1 MDFTFS
7 CYEKLLQLLVQQ
19 GYQFADYH
27 SWEQM
32 RRPVILRHDIDYDL
46 PKALGI
52 AETEAAFGA
61 GGQARSTYFV
71 LLSSDFYNVFS
82 RKGRLLMRRI
92 SSMGHEIGLHFD
104 EMQYPDA
111 AGDMDKIRRLILK
124 EADALSDAAGCPV
137 TAVSMH
143 RPSRAVLQ
151 ADLEI
156 PGMVN
161 SYSRTFF
168 HDFKYLSDSRRRWR
182 EPVEQ
187 AVCSGAY
194 EKPHILTHAFWY
206 FDREET
212 LHDTVEKFVNG
223 ACSRCYQ
230 AFSENFTDLASVM
243 GPEEALMR

>member
-1 MDFTFS
+1 MLFRS
-7 CYEKLLQLLVQQ
+7 
-19 GYQFADYH
+19 
-27 SWEQM
+27 
-32 RRPVILRHDIDYDL
+32 
-46 PKALGI
+46 
-52 AETEAAFGA
+52 
-61 GGQARSTYFV
+61 ARSTYFV

-104 EMQYPDA
+104 EMQYP
-111 AGDMDKIRRLILK
+111 
-124 EADALSDAAGCPV
+124 DAAGCPV

-194 EKPHILTHAFWY
+194 EKLHILTHAFWY